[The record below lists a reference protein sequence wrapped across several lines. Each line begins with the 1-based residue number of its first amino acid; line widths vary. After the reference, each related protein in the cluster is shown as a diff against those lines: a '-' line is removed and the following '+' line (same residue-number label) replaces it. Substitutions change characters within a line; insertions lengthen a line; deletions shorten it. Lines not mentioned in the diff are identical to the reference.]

1 MAYGIAIY
9 EPNGDDFIVS
19 YTPYNVIDAIT
30 LTASGS
36 KTYTLAAGE
45 SIRISE
51 ASPYINSGA
60 CCVIS
65 ISGGKVSWVNKSS
78 PSAAN
83 VSGSSGVAVQG
94 SLLFVLK
101 VR

>member
-9 EPNGDDFIVS
+9 EPNGSDFIS
-19 YTPYNVIDAIT
+19 TYYPYNVIDAIT

-36 KTYTLAAGE
+36 KSYTLASGE
-45 SIRISE
+45 SLRIVE

-60 CCVIS
+60 CCVIT
-65 ISGGKVSWVNKSS
+65 ISGGTVSWANKST
-78 PSAAN
+78 PSSAN
-83 VSGSSGVAVQG
+83 VSGSAGVAAQG
-94 SLLFVLK
+94 TLLFVLK